1 MADDMDKKKMANAK
15 RANTREVRAG
25 QKEATPPS
33 KQAPDRRFMPKGI
46 LTNPQSGSGSIFF
59 DNYTGE
65 VLGRDYMQKRG
76 PTSRLD
82 ASLGKGHEIITPGD
96 LTRAS
101 RQERLPA
108 AQKEM
113 GRRASG
119 YKAGPAI
126 KVGKP
131 SLDPRKPYSRE
142 RSGEVEGKDG
152 RINTP
157 LGTVTRKQV
166 ADQGTRGRS
175 ALRKIEQAG
184 ARPTDAFKA
193 ELAARRKS
201 GENKVELANS
211 KAVTARLSA
220 QAKYGRDVMQAR
232 RDASAKQSTPAAKRP
247 SQAVARAKS
256 AVNNAAGAVK
266 NAGRKAV
273 VPFGLG
279 MVVGAGAMNE
289 RRKRDVNSAGM
300 NGFNAGKVAG
310 RQTTSTGAKAPITRP
325 KGQSR
330 GR

>member
-33 KQAPDRRFMPKGI
+33 KQPPAKRYMPKGI
-46 LTNPQSGSGSIFF
+46 LTDPTTGRGDYRFNAI
-59 DNYTGE
+59 TGE
-65 VLGRDYMQKRG
+65 MTKDDMMEKRG
-76 PTSRLD
+76 PTSRID
-82 ASLGKGHEIITPGD
+82 AATGVGTRIITPSD
-96 LTRAS
+96 LARERMA
-101 RQERLPA
+101 RLPA

-119 YKAGPAI
+119 YKKGPDI

-131 SLDPRKPYSRE
+131 SLDPQKPYSRE
-142 RSGEVEGKDG
+142 RSGEVAGKDG

-166 ADQGTRGRS
+166 ADQGTRGLS
-175 ALRKIEQAG
+175 AVRKIQQAG
-184 ARPTDAFKA
+184 ARPTDSFKA

-201 GENKVELANS
+201 GGNKVELANS
-211 KAVTARLSA
+211 KAVTARQAA

-232 RDASAKQSTPAAKRP
+232 RDENAKQSAPAPKRP

-266 NAGRKAV
+266 NAGRKAII
-273 VPFGLG
+273 PFGIG
-279 MVVGAGAMNE
+279 TIIGASAMNE

-300 NGFNAGKVAG
+300 QGFNTGKVAG

-325 KGQSR
+325 KGQAR

>member
-25 QKEATPPS
+25 QKEATRPS
-33 KQAPDRRFMPKGI
+33 KQPPVKRYMPKGI
-46 LTNPQSGSGSIFF
+46 LTDPTTGRGDYRFNAI
-59 DNYTGE
+59 TGE
-65 VLGRDYMQKRG
+65 MTKDDMMEKRG
-76 PTSRLD
+76 PTSRID
-82 ASLGKGHEIITPGD
+82 AATGVGTRIITPSD
-96 LTRAS
+96 LARERMA
-101 RQERLPA
+101 RLPA

-113 GRRASG
+113 GRRAAG
-119 YKAGPAI
+119 YTKGPAV
-126 KVGKP
+126 KAVKP
-131 SLDPRKPYSRE
+131 VLDRTKPYSRTANA
-142 RSGEVEGKDG
+142 EVAGKDG

-157 LGTVTRKQV
+157 AGTVTRKAA

-175 ALRKIEQAG
+175 AVRRIQQAG
-184 ARPTDAFKA
+184 ARPTDSFKA
-193 ELAARRKS
+193 ELAATRKA
-201 GENKVELANS
+201 GDNQVELANS
-211 KAVTARLSA
+211 RAVTARLSA
-220 QAKYGRDVMQAR
+220 QAKYGKDAMQKR
-232 RDASAKQSTPAAKRP
+232 KDANAKQSAPAPKRP

-266 NAGRKAV
+266 TAGRRAI

-279 MVVGAGAMNE
+279 TIVGAGAMNE

-300 NGFNAGKVAG
+300 QGFNAGKVAG